1 MTSLS
6 HLVARFS
13 FARAG
18 EPAINSER
26 AHTMTVNTIANG
38 RSAKAITPSVRPRVA
53 SRKATPFTIPCA
65 SIEGEPPASEWWARF
80 VQSYTPLLMHVVR
93 ISSRDH
99 DEAMDAYLFIL
110 ERLQEND
117 FRRLR
122 AFSQKDGTAFT
133 TWLCVVAKRLC
144 IDRHRTLY
152 GRLRVT
158 GGGRAN
164 HTAIVRQHIVDL
176 DGQLEKPDL
185 IPDEDS
191 ENASAALERSELE
204 RGLRSARA
212 TLSPSDRLLLDL
224 RFERNM
230 SGRQIAQALNY
241 PTPYHAYRRLG
252 FVLRELKDRLEK
264 RGF

>member
-1 MTSLS
+1 MTGIA
-6 HLVARFS
+6 HLVARLR

-26 AHTMTVNTIANG
+26 AHTMTVNNLAKRRSRERTPISIPSVPVDAA
-38 RSAKAITPSVRPRVA
+38 RSASD
-53 SRKATPFTIPCA
+53 
-65 SIEGEPPASEWWARF
+65 WWAGF
-80 VQSYTPLLMHVVR
+80 VQRYTPLLMHIAR

-99 DEAMDAYLFIL
+99 DEAMDAYLFFL

-133 TWLCVVAKRLC
+133 TWLCVVAKRLY
-144 IDRHRTLY
+144 IDRHRSLY
-152 GRLRVT
+152 GRPRGT
-158 GGGRAN
+158 GDRRAN

-176 DGQLEKPDL
+176 DGPLEKPDL
-185 IPDEDS
+185 VPDEHS
-191 ENASAALERSELE
+191 ENASAALERLELE

-212 TLSPSDRLLLDL
+212 TLPPSDRLLLDL

-230 SGRQIAQALNY
+230 SGRQIAQVLKY
-241 PTPYHAYRRLG
+241 PTPYHAYRRLEL
-252 FVLRELKDRLEK
+252 VLRELKDRLEK
-264 RGF
+264 GGF

>member
-6 HLVARFS
+6 QVVARIS
-13 FARAG
+13 LSRAG

-26 AHTMTVNTIANG
+26 AHTMTVENLAKG
-38 RSAKAITPSVRPRVA
+38 RSRER
-53 SRKATPFTIPCA
+53 TPFSIPCA
-65 SIEGEPPASEWWARF
+65 SSDGEQPASDWWARF
-80 VQSYTPLLMHVVR
+80 VQTYTPLLMHVAR

-99 DEAMDAYLFIL
+99 DEAMDTYLFIL

-122 AFSQKDGTAFT
+122 AFSQKERTAFT

-144 IDRHRTLY
+144 IDRHRSLY
-152 GRLRVT
+152 GRFRGT
-158 GGGRAN
+158 ADSRAN
-164 HTAIVRQHIVDL
+164 YTAIVRQQIVDL

-185 IPDEDS
+185 IPDEHS
-191 ENASAALERSELE
+191 ENASAALERSELA

-212 TLSPSDRLLLDL
+212 TLLPSDRLLLHL
-224 RFERNM
+224 RFERDM
-230 SGRQIAQALNY
+230 SGREIAQALNY
-241 PTPYHAYRRLG
+241 PTPYHAYRRLET
-252 FVLRELKDRLEK
+252 VLRDLKGRLEE